1 MTLKP
6 LILRQLK
13 KNPKTQREDPLRRTT
28 DGMFLLP
35 LGDGS
40 KTQHM
45 VWTHLQRASPSSSV
59 TRGPCRLGPPAG
71 TEVTDQNAHGESHD
85 HVGIVG

>member
-1 MTLKP
+1 MEKVTPHRVMWAHPRYELLKVTRVHMTLKP

-59 TRGPCRLGPPAG
+59 TRG
-71 TEVTDQNAHGESHD
+71 
-85 HVGIVG
+85 